1 MGSGKSTLVL
11 GLLGELSGQG
21 EVSVKGSKALCGQ
34 EYLGVKGLK
43 EDWPYVD
50 PRSYCGM
57 FIAYVC
63 IFYIYI

>member
-50 PRSYCGM
+50 PR
-57 FIAYVC
+57 
-63 IFYIYI
+63 

>member
-1 MGSGKSTLVL
+1 MLKPLKHVEAIDPGPVGSGKSTLVL

-43 EDWPYVD
+43 EDWPYMD
-50 PRSYCGM
+50 PR
-57 FIAYVC
+57 
-63 IFYIYI
+63 